1 MYPHILSLFIVS
13 DMMRKLLKPNLWSLI
28 GLHWKRYEK
37 YNIIRI
43 VLIGFQMT
51 DSHKFSSIRK
61 WIISTFLSLSC
72 KPASV
77 DWRIRLLC
85 PNRCMAPW
93 VCRIALCLCLF
104 QQCSN
109 ESFISQWP
117 KLVCVCVCVCLCVC
131 VCMCVC
137 MCVRKWKRWG
147 TLWLVVWSQQCLSQ
161 WITQPR
167 HRIWPQRWLKSK
179 LTMRSWLN
187 AGKQDALLSVQ
198 DSVRSI
204 CSLIS
209 KLY

>member
-85 PNRCMAPW
+85 PNRCMTPW
-93 VCRIALCLCLF
+93 VCRIALRLCLF

-117 KLVCVCVCVCLCVC
+117 KLVCVCLHVCSKVKEVGNIVTGGVKSAVSISVDNAAQAQDLTSALTEVKAHYE
-131 VCMCVC
+131 V
-137 MCVRKWKRWG
+137 
-147 TLWLVVWSQQCLSQ
+147 LA
-161 WITQPR
+161 
-167 HRIWPQRWLKSK
+167 QRS
-179 LTMRSWLN
+179 
-187 AGKQDALLSVQ
+187 KQDALLSVQ